1 MRKLFSFHEN
11 WSLKTKLLLF
21 IIFIL
26 IFTSGII
33 SYMSYVKSKDATMT
47 AVEQRL
53 EREVMLFYQMA
64 QNLMYLH
71 VGDEQNFNK
80 KIDGFIKS
88 QNADM
93 SQDGL
98 HSDYFLIKG
107 KETIPFSV
115 SEKTAIKIPDSLQT
129 EILKKGNGILHK
141 DIDGITY
148 TFAFQH
154 IQEVKGAFVIA
165 LPQQVYLTKIHEMAF
180 SILTVTIACV
190 LITALLVIVLVNQ
203 LTRPLENLR
212 GLMKEAREGN
222 FDISLKNIP
231 RSSSEVTSL
240 VKSFE
245 SLLLTVKNMLQ
256 NISSTTHQLH
266 TTGAKLQTS
275 SNIVLVRNQELINE
289 IETVKTAA
297 DETAV
302 SSELSMVAFDKMKTD
317 IYQTFQE
324 MQHIFDI
331 SKTMEASS
339 LSGTN
344 HMDQLVREL
353 GLFQREFK
361 NITQTM
367 NTLKTHSVS
376 VTSIVSLIQTV
387 AEQTKLLALNATIEA
402 ARAGDAGKGF
412 SVVATEVRKLANESF
427 KAAEEI
433 ATTMGQMEEITSQTH
448 REFEDIHQIVN
459 KNVQVASKSKDSI
472 DLWSLHVDEVNVKLR
487 FIESILK
494 NLQGS
499 LPEVE
504 QSSERY
510 VALSQQTSA
519 SAEQMLSSFQEQL
532 NQYKETYEIGKVLND
547 LSGKLGEQTEGIK
560 A

>member
-1 MRKLFSFHEN
+1 MGKLFNFYTN

-33 SYMSYVKSKDATMT
+33 SYMSYAKSKDATMT

-53 EREVMLFYQMA
+53 KREVMLFYQMA

-71 VGDEQNFNK
+71 VGDEENFNK
-80 KIDGFIKS
+80 KIESVIKS

-98 HSDYFLIKG
+98 YSDYFLIKG
-107 KETIPFSV
+107 KETVPFSV
-115 SEKTAIKIPDSLQT
+115 SQKMAIKIPESLQT
-129 EILKKGNGILHK
+129 EITKKGKGILHK
-141 DIDGITY
+141 KINGVTY
-148 TFAFQH
+148 TFAFQQ
-154 IQEVKGAFVIA
+154 IQEVKGSFVIA
-165 LPQQVYLTKIHEMAF
+165 LPQQVYLTKIHKMAY

-190 LITALLVIVLVNQ
+190 IITALLVIVLVNQ
-203 LTRPLENLR
+203 LTRPLEKLR
-212 GLMKEAREGN
+212 ELMKEAREGN
-222 FDISLKNIP
+222 FDISLKDIP
-231 RSSSEVTSL
+231 RSSAEITSL

-245 SLLLTVKNMLQ
+245 SLLLTVKSMLQ
-256 NISSTTHQLH
+256 NISSTTNQLH

-275 SNIVLVRNQELINE
+275 SNVVLVRNQELINE
-289 IETVKTAA
+289 IETVKKAA

-302 SSELSMVAFDKMKTD
+302 SSEVSMVAFDRMKAD

-331 SKTMEASS
+331 SKTMEVAS

-344 HMDQLVREL
+344 HMDQLVNEL
-353 GLFQREFK
+353 GLFQTEFK
-361 NITQTM
+361 QITQTM

-433 ATTMGQMEEITSQTH
+433 ATTMGQMEEITIQTH
-448 REFEDIHQIVN
+448 REFENIHHIVN
-459 KNVQVASKSKDSI
+459 KNVEGASKSKDSI

-532 NQYKETYEIGKVLND
+532 KQYQETYEIGKVLND
-547 LSGKLGEQTEGIK
+547 LSGKLGEQTEGIQ